1 MGIASRRSKVVATAG
16 DPASE
21 RQYLFIAALVTL
33 IWLASVGVGFRHS
46 LAALT
51 ILGYAAAIV
60 GLWRPRLGIL
70 GIGMLATLDPAVR
83 VYFLTGGLLRWN
95 SLSYW
100 LLIVALLS
108 IPGLSRLRDTQ
119 TMLLVAF
126 GLALLA
132 GLAIT
137 PDLHDGADQIILFLS
152 IFGFTAYFAVVAIDP
167 RSWYWLGVICGIV
180 GAGAG
185 IAFYREPALL
195 STINPNAWSHV
206 PVTGLFAIC
215 LGYPAA
221 RERRLGQP
229 LLAAL
234 GFVNA
239 VWVFLSSSRGN
250 FLLAALCGIYL
261 ILATRGI
268 GRRGTILGVSA
279 MLGLWTLASFGDLQ
293 EHMYDRLRES
303 VDPRISVRSRTSGR
317 SELLVGGLHMFAT
330 HPLGVG
336 TGGFGA
342 SWALPG
348 GGREVA
354 PAYHTTLEVMS
365 HAAWIK
371 VLAENGIV
379 GFPLFVL
386 YVLSIGVSGWR
397 SGDPDRRRIGVL
409 TTVLL
414 VAAFTSTE
422 FQSRGLWFLA
432 AGATAFLRREQL
444 WKAAL
449 AAQSRPRRRSVATR
463 LTPTGD

>member
-1 MGIASRRSKVVATAG
+1 MGVPRRRSRVAARAAA
-16 DPASE
+16 PASE
-21 RQYLFIAALVTL
+21 RQYLAIAALVTL
-33 IWLASVGVGFRHS
+33 IWLTSIGVGFLPS

-51 ILGYAAAIV
+51 LLGYAAAIV

-70 GIGMLATLDPAVR
+70 GVGTLATLDPAVR

-108 IPGLSRLRDTQ
+108 IPRLSRLRDTQ
-119 TMLLVAF
+119 TLLLVAF

-137 PDLHDGADQIILFLS
+137 PDLHDGADQMILFLS
-152 IFGFTAYFAVVAIDP
+152 IFGFTVYFAVVAMEP

-185 IAFYREPALL
+185 AAFYREPALL

-206 PVTGLFAIC
+206 PLTGLFAIC

-221 RERRLGQP
+221 RERRLGQS
-229 LLAAL
+229 LLAGL

-250 FLLAALCGIYL
+250 FLLAAICGIYL
-261 ILATRGI
+261 IVATRGI
-268 GRRGTILGVSA
+268 GRRGTILGVSV
-279 MLGLWTLASFGDLQ
+279 MVGLWTLARFGDLQ
-293 EHMYDRLRES
+293 EHMYDRLRET

-342 SWALPG
+342 SWSLPG

-371 VLAENGIV
+371 ILAENGII
-379 GFPLFVL
+379 GFPLFAL

-444 WKAAL
+444 WSAVL
-449 AAQSRPRRRSVATR
+449 ATHPRARGRPIGAR
-463 LTPTGD
+463 LTPTGG

>member
-1 MGIASRRSKVVATAG
+1 MGVAARRARGAASAADTALEQQYIAIAG
-16 DPASE
+16 
-21 RQYLFIAALVTL
+21 LVTL
-33 IWLASVGVGFRHS
+33 IWLASVGIGFRHS
-46 LAALT
+46 LATLAL
-51 ILGYAAAIV
+51 LGYAAAIV
-60 GLWRPRLGIL
+60 GLWRPRLGIV
-70 GIGMLATLDPAVR
+70 GVGVLATIDPTVR

-108 IPGLSRLRDTQ
+108 ISRLSRLRDAQ
-119 TMLLVAF
+119 TLLLVAF

-137 PDLHDGADQIILFLS
+137 PDLRDGVDQMILFLS
-152 IFGFTAYFAVVAIDP
+152 IFGFTAYFAVVATDP
-167 RSWYWLGVICGIV
+167 RTWYWLGVICGIT

-185 IAFYREPALL
+185 LAFYREPALL
-195 STINPNAWSHV
+195 PTINPNAWSHV
-206 PVTGLFAIC
+206 PLTALFAIC

-221 RERRLGQP
+221 RERPLGQP

-250 FLLAALCGIYL
+250 FLLAAICGIYL
-261 ILATRGI
+261 IVATRGI
-268 GRRGTILGVSA
+268 GRRGTIVGVSA
-279 MLGLWTLASFGDLQ
+279 MIGLWTLARFGDLQ
-293 EHMYDRLRES
+293 NHMYDRLRES

-317 SELLVGGLHMFAT
+317 SELLAGGLHMFAT

-342 SWALPG
+342 SWSLPG

-371 VLAENGIV
+371 ILAENGII

-397 SGDPDRRRIGVL
+397 SDDPDRRRIGVL

-444 WKAAL
+444 WSAVL
-449 AAQSRPRRRSVATR
+449 AAQSRARRRSIAGR
-463 LTPTGD
+463 LTPTGG

>member
-16 DPASE
+16 DTASE

-46 LAALT
+46 L
-51 ILGYAAAIV
+51 
-60 GLWRPRLGIL
+60 
-70 GIGMLATLDPAVR
+70 
-83 VYFLTGGLLRWN
+83 GGLLRWN

-317 SELLVGGLHMFAT
+317 SELLVGGLHMFA
-330 HPLGVG
+330 
-336 TGGFGA
+336 
-342 SWALPG
+342 
-348 GGREVA
+348 
-354 PAYHTTLEVMS
+354 
-365 HAAWIK
+365 
-371 VLAENGIV
+371 
-379 GFPLFVL
+379 LFVL

>member
-1 MGIASRRSKVVATAG
+1 
-16 DPASE
+16 
-21 RQYLFIAALVTL
+21 L
-33 IWLASVGVGFRHS
+33 
-46 LAALT
+46 
-51 ILGYAAAIV
+51 
-60 GLWRPRLGIL
+60 
-70 GIGMLATLDPAVR
+70 
-83 VYFLTGGLLRWN
+83 
-95 SLSYW
+95 
-100 LLIVALLS
+100 
-108 IPGLSRLRDTQ
+108 
-119 TMLLVAF
+119 
-126 GLALLA
+126 
-132 GLAIT
+132 
-137 PDLHDGADQIILFLS
+137 
-152 IFGFTAYFAVVAIDP
+152 
-167 RSWYWLGVICGIV
+167 
-180 GAGAG
+180 
-185 IAFYREPALL
+185 
-195 STINPNAWSHV
+195 
-206 PVTGLFAIC
+206 TGLFAIC

-250 FLLAALCGIYL
+250 FLLAAICGVYL
-261 ILATRGI
+261 VVAARGL

-279 MLGLWTLASFGDLQ
+279 LVGLWTLARFGDLQ

-342 SWALPG
+342 SWSLPG

-371 VLAENGIV
+371 ILAENGIV

-386 YVLSIGVSGWR
+386 YVLSIGISGWR
-397 SGDPDRRRIGVL
+397 SGDPVRRRIGVL

-432 AGATAFLRREQL
+432 AGATAFLRREEL
-444 WKAAL
+444 WSVVL
-449 AAQSRPRRRSVATR
+449 AAQPRAGRRAVAPRVTA
-463 LTPTGD
+463 TGG